1 MWRGREQRSRD
12 RSRLGAQIAVGAL
25 CGLLYIVGDTVV
37 DARLGTEAGVLAQ
50 AVNLLHHLIDW
61 VMPVIAGALFGVFF
75 HYLALRKTMA
85 EEERR
90 RAEDLD
96 ARLHKVERDQAV
108 WVIAASLLHDLKNPL
123 HTLGLLLD
131 ELEAPDTEAERVHTV
146 ERCRAQV
153 DRLAAHVDSLKSL
166 PITDRPAL
174 PEVDLDQLVAHFV
187 RELEGAE
194 PTSAIRFRV
203 HAEPGVRALAAP
215 SYVRIVLETL
225 IQNSLDVLRE
235 RGGAGEVD
243 IDISRR
249 GDRAVVRV
257 SDDGPG
263 IPEGAAESI
272 FEPLRTTKVRG
283 LGLGLAIAR
292 ALSRAMKGDLSL
304 ERGDDRHTTFRLE
317 LGAP

>member
-1 MWRGREQRSRD
+1 MAI
-12 RSRLGAQIAVGAL
+12 GAAMGV
-25 CGLLYIVGDTVV
+25 LYIVGDTVV
-37 DARLGTEAGVLAQ
+37 DARLGADAGGVAQ
-50 AVNLLHHLIDW
+50 AVSVLHHLIDW

-75 HYLALRKTMA
+75 HYLALRKAIA

-108 WVIAASLLHDLKNPL
+108 WVVAASLLHELKNPL

-131 ELEAPDTEAERVHTV
+131 ELETPDTEAERAHTLT
-146 ERCRAQV
+146 RCRAQV
-153 DRLAAHVDSLKSL
+153 ERLAAHADSLKSL
-166 PITDRPAL
+166 PISDRPAL
-174 PEVDLDQLVAHFV
+174 PAVDLDALVERFV
-187 RELEGAE
+187 REISDEDA
-194 PTSAIRFRV
+194 TSAIRFRV

-215 SYVRIVLETL
+215 SYLRIVLETL
-225 IQNSLDVLRE
+225 IENSLDVLRE

-243 IDISRR
+243 IDVSRK
-249 GDRAVVRV
+249 GDRAVIRV

-263 IPEGAAESI
+263 IPEAAAESI
-272 FEPLRTTKVRG
+272 FEPLRTTKARG

-292 ALSRAMKGDLSL
+292 ALSRSMNGDLSL

-317 LGAP
+317 LGVP

>member
-1 MWRGREQRSRD
+1 MTRAPFGVKVAALRLVRHVEIYAWEETKREEKRKNDKGEEETVTTYSYTKRFQAVPADSSRFKESESHKNPEKAAFAD
-12 RSRLGAQIAVGAL
+12 QDFTAK
-25 CGLLYIVGDTVV
+25 
-37 DARLGTEAGVLAQ
+37 DARLGAFVLPSEALGKLTKLEPVRVSQDMLARSPH
-50 AVNLLHHLIDW
+50 ATKL
-61 VMPVIAGALFGVFF
+61 
-75 HYLALRKTMA
+75 
-85 EEERR
+85 
-90 RAEDLD
+90 
-96 ARLHKVERDQAV
+96 
-108 WVIAASLLHDLKNPL
+108 
-123 HTLGLLLD
+123 
-131 ELEAPDTEAERVHTV
+131 
-146 ERCRAQV
+146 
-153 DRLAAHVDSLKSL
+153 
-166 PITDRPAL
+166 
-174 PEVDLDQLVAHFV
+174 

-194 PTSAIRFRV
+194 PGSAIRFRV

-243 IDISRR
+243 IDISRK

>member
-1 MWRGREQRSRD
+1 
-12 RSRLGAQIAVGAL
+12 
-25 CGLLYIVGDTVV
+25 
-37 DARLGTEAGVLAQ
+37 
-50 AVNLLHHLIDW
+50 
-61 VMPVIAGALFGVFF
+61 
-75 HYLALRKTMA
+75 
-85 EEERR
+85 
-90 RAEDLD
+90 
-96 ARLHKVERDQAV
+96 
-108 WVIAASLLHDLKNPL
+108 
-123 HTLGLLLD
+123 
-131 ELEAPDTEAERVHTV
+131 
-146 ERCRAQV
+146 
-153 DRLAAHVDSLKSL
+153 
-166 PITDRPAL
+166 
-174 PEVDLDQLVAHFV
+174 
-187 RELEGAE
+187 
-194 PTSAIRFRV
+194 
-203 HAEPGVRALAAP
+203 
-215 SYVRIVLETL
+215 VRIVLETL